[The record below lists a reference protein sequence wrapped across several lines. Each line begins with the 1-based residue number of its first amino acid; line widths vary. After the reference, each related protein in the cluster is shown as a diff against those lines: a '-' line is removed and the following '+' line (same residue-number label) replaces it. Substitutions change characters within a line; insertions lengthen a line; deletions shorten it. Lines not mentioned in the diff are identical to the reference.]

1 MADFNGV
8 PFADW
13 LEDVVKT
20 LIEEDAQNIAMAAR
34 LPDDRVFTAYY
45 MCDAQDKAVMASNIQ
60 ADITMDIIKA
70 NIDTIKDAME
80 SLNDGEGGE
89 DGQ

>member
-1 MADFNGV
+1 MKTIGQAMREARQKKGM
-8 PFADW
+8 P
-13 LEDVVKT
+13 VKA
-20 LIEEDAQNIAMAAR
+20 LA
-34 LPDDRVFTAYY
+34 DDRVFTAYY
-45 MCDAQDKAVMASNIQ
+45 MCDVQDKAVMASNIQ